1 LISIIEEQDK
11 RIAELEKMVEWFKT
25 QFHLAKHKQYGV
37 SSEKTHLNQM
47 TLFNASETTAD
58 STQEM
63 SKITEVKA
71 HYRKRTRLTTDKLP
85 EDLPVEIIEHEL
97 PEKDRSC
104 PECGSG
110 MHTMGKETREEIK
123 LIPAKVVILRHVRHI
138 YACRNCE
145 ATSDHV
151 P

>member
-1 LISIIEEQDK
+1 MKTQKMPREKLISIIEEQDK

-85 EDLPVEIIEHEL
+85 GFT
-97 PEKDRSC
+97 C
-104 PECGSG
+104 
-110 MHTMGKETREEIK
+110 
-123 LIPAKVVILRHVRHI
+123 
-138 YACRNCE
+138 
-145 ATSDHV
+145 
-151 P
+151 